1 MRLYTHTHTHTH
13 TCNLKEKGVTLV
25 ALVVTIVV
33 LLILA
38 GVTINLVVGQNGLI
52 SKAKE
57 AANATNK
64 VGLKEKIDMALTDIV
79 VKWTE

>member
-1 MRLYTHTHTHTH
+1 MKKLR
-13 TCNLKEKGVTLV
+13 EERAITLV

-33 LLILA
+33 LLILS